1 MKKPPVNLTPLQKD
15 YAVYLPA
22 ISSFYSTY
30 VAKQRIEEFVPKDR
44 IPKGFDRGVE
54 GMNFLNEEQGYFT
67 YKYAL
72 YSAGHAQLDLNKS
85 LIQESMIQQRDRN
98 STMIL
103 GDSGGYQ
110 IGKGVL
116 KFDWLDFEGASANKT
131 RQSIL
136 EWLELTADWSM
147 MLDVPTWACDR
158 NHTKKTGL
166 KTFEDCLDKTKFNN
180 KYFLDNRLGQT
191 KWLNVLQGS
200 DWDTAEKWYDGVKE
214 FSDPKGPYA
223 GREAEGWAFGGA
235 NMCKMDITLKRL
247 MTMREDGLLKGKN
260 WIHFLGTAQLDWS
273 CYLTLI
279 QRQIRK
285 HINEELT
292 ISFDCASPFIATAH
306 GLVYTNAQHTNKR
319 WSVIMDKAPDNKALS
334 GSDIPF
340 PFESETGSRLTMEDI
355 AYYDLGV
362 RKSDAE
368 LGTKKNKKGE
378 DVQVKFNHLD
388 ETHYHVVP
396 RKNKLE
402 KIPNKT
408 SWDSFSYALMMGH
421 NVECHIK
428 AVQRAQQLMDIE
440 TTRFKPNWKLAGI
453 EGKKEKDFSDW
464 IPNRILYF
472 ATFVEELFNT
482 ADKNEAFD
490 LIEQALPFLRSLE
503 GARLQGGPPPT
514 LFGKFCEVEDVKAN
528 EVDLED
534 TEDTKYKEILKE
546 QQEELWGR
554 IFEEGDTS
562 ES

>member
-1 MKKPPVNLTPLQKD
+1 MIKQQVNLTPLNKD
-15 YAVYLPA
+15 YATYLPA

-30 VAKQRIEEFVPKDR
+30 IAKQRLEEFVPKSR
-44 IPKGFDRGVE
+44 IPLGFDRGIE
-54 GMNFLNEEQGYFT
+54 GMNFLNPDQGYFT

-72 YSAGHAQLDLNKS
+72 YSAGHAQLDLNKA
-85 LIQESMIQQRDRN
+85 IEQESMIHQRDRSN
-98 STMIL
+98 TMIL

-116 KFDWLDFEGASANKT
+116 KFDWLNFEGPEANKT
-131 RQSIL
+131 RKKIL
-136 EWLELTADWSM
+136 EWLEVTADWSM
-147 MLDVPTWACDR
+147 MLDVPTWACD
-158 NHTKKTGL
+158 HIHSPKTGL
-166 KTFEDCLDKTKFNN
+166 KTFEDCLDKTRFNN

-200 DWDTAEKWYDGVKE
+200 DWDTAEKWYNGVKE
-214 FSDPKGPYA
+214 FSDPNGPYA

-279 QRQIRK
+279 QRQLRK
-285 HINEELT
+285 HINEDLT

-306 GLVYTNAQHTNKR
+306 GLVYTNAQHTSKR

-340 PFESETGSRLTMEDI
+340 PFESSVGRRLTMGDI

-362 RKSDAE
+362 RKTDVE
-368 LGTKKNKKGE
+368 LGLNEKGK
-378 DVQVKFNHLD
+378 QVKFDHLNPD
-388 ETHYHVVP
+388 HYHVVP
-396 RKNKLE
+396 KLNKLG

-421 NVECHIK
+421 NVECHIV

-440 TTRFKPNWKLAGI
+440 LAKVRPEWTQWRKVKSGDMSD
-453 EGKKEKDFSDW
+453 EFSDW
-464 IPNRILYF
+464 VPRNILYF
-472 ATFVEELFNT
+472 ATFIEDLFNT
-482 ADKNEAFD
+482 KTKDEAFAMID
-490 LIEQALPFLRSLE
+490 SVQGKAFLTSLE
-503 GARLQGGPPPT
+503 GARLQGGPKQNKFPS
-514 LFGKFCEVEDVKAN
+514 LFDIEEVVKVE
-528 EVDLED
+528 EVDLTNPDDDE
-534 TEDTKYKEILKE
+534 LRAL
-546 QQEELWGR
+546 EES
-554 IFEEGDTS
+554 IDNK
-562 ES
+562 

>member
-1 MKKPPVNLTPLQKD
+1 MKQQVNLTPLQKD

-30 VAKQRIEEFVPKDR
+30 VAKQRLEEFVPKDR
-44 IPKGFDRGVE
+44 IPAGFDRGIE
-54 GMNFLNEEQGYFT
+54 GMNFLNPEQGYFT
-67 YKYAL
+67 YKYGL

-85 LIQESMIQQRDRN
+85 ITQESMIQQRDRGN
-98 STMIL
+98 TMIL

-116 KFDWLDFEGASANKT
+116 KFDWLDFEGKSATKT

-147 MLDVPTWACDR
+147 MLDVPTWACD
-158 NHTKKTGL
+158 HIHSPKTGL
-166 KTFEDCLDKTKFNN
+166 KTFDDCLDKTRYNN
-180 KYFLDNRLGQT
+180 DYFLMNRLGQT

-200 DWDTAEKWYDGVKE
+200 DWETAEKWYNGVKE
-214 FSDPKGPYA
+214 FSDPTGKYA

-247 MTMREDGLLKGKN
+247 MTLREDGLLKGKN

-306 GLVYTNAQHTNKR
+306 GLVYTNAVHTPKR

-340 PFESETGSRLTMEDI
+340 PFESTIGKRLTMKDI
-355 AYYDLGV
+355 AYYDIGE

-368 LGTKKNKKGE
+368 LGN
-378 DVQVKFNHLD
+378 VKFDHLNQD
-388 ETHYHVVP
+388 HYHVVP
-396 RKNKLE
+396 RLNKLG

-408 SWDSFSYALMMGH
+408 SWDSFAYALMMGH
-421 NVECHIK
+421 NVECHIV

-440 TTRFKPNWKLAGI
+440 ITKTKDRINWKHW
-453 EGKKEKDFSDW
+453 KKVKSSDMSDEYSDW
-464 IPNRILYF
+464 VPRNILYF
-472 ATFVEELFNT
+472 STFVEELFNT
-482 ADKNEAFD
+482 TSKDEAFK
-490 LIEQALPFLRSLE
+490 LIEDAGPFLRSLE
-503 GARLQGGPPPT
+503 GARLQGGPKQNT
-514 LFGKFCEVEDVKAN
+514 FNSFFEIEEVTKAE
-528 EVDLED
+528 EVDLVNPD
-534 TEDTKYKEILKE
+534 DDDLRA
-546 QQEELWGR
+546 L
-554 IFEEGDTS
+554 EEGLQD